1 MSTTQ
6 PFNYQNCPLYP
17 QPNYGDLLWLISG
30 FVGMANTQKTEWK
43 KLLDPHGHVILTP
56 SLLILFSFLCR
67 TDELLTS
74 IYGFNCKLNQFVF
87 LVWFISSTWIL
98 VCTFR
103 KLKFSNTEQKG
114 EPKEKNKKKCS
125 SRVAS
130 QQILIPRT
138 KIESR
143 SWDPFWGS
151 EKCVSTR
158 GMPTAWQSLPGWTTG
173 WSSASNTSARQTVC
187 TGETH
192 WSGERREG

>member
-74 IYGFNCKLNQFVF
+74 IYGFNRKLNQFVF

-98 VCTFR
+98 VCTVR

-114 EPKEKNKKKCS
+114 EPKEKNKKKM
-125 SRVAS
+125 
-130 QQILIPRT
+130 LIT
-138 KIESR
+138 SCISADTNSKNQNWIKKMR
-143 SWDPFWGS
+143 SFLRFW
-151 EKCVSTR
+151 K
-158 GMPTAWQSLPGWTTG
+158 
-173 WSSASNTSARQTVC
+173 VC
-187 TGETH
+187 FD
-192 WSGERREG
+192 